1 MYSPTIRELKRK
13 VSQKEKN
20 FLPMKTMQNKD
31 MFVLIFIEQSRTKLD
46 KMNDSI
52 AYLLFSECII
62 YNYNLCIQWM

>member
-1 MYSPTIRELKRK
+1 
-13 VSQKEKN
+13 
-20 FLPMKTMQNKD
+20 MKTMQNKD

>member
-1 MYSPTIRELKRK
+1 M
-13 VSQKEKN
+13 SQKEKN

-52 AYLLFSECII
+52 AYLLFSEYII